1 MTGTVVGTVAVARTT
16 WGGSRG
22 RRARGPR
29 KLRRPVQLAL
39 KGIADAPL
47 KRKGR
52 GGTRPGAGRKLAP
65 GKRRSV
71 PHRKRPRHDGKH
83 PVLVTLRALRG
94 LPALR
99 TQVVSEMLQRVLR
112 EHRKRH
118 AASGFQVAEFSIQEN
133 HLHFVI
139 EATGLAVN
147 KGADAPDALRAGV
160 SGLVIAFAK
169 QLNKLLGRRKGK
181 VWGDRWH
188 GRELGSP
195 SELRSALVYVLRN
208 AARHGA
214 YFLGDGAVDPYSSA
228 PRFTGW
234 KRPVKTF
241 SIETEPWP
249 PPPRPLTWML
259 GTGWRLIGLLDPNE
273 ARRRGP

>member
-1 MTGTVVGTVAVARTT
+1 MTVVR
-16 WGGSRG
+16 RG
-22 RRARGPR
+22 R
-29 KLRRPVQLAL
+29 KLRRASYEMTQLEM

-47 KRKGR
+47 VKRSP
-52 GGTRPGAGRKLAP
+52 GGKRQGAGRKLAA

-71 PHRKRPRHDGKH
+71 PHRKRAAHDGRH
-83 PVLVTLRALRG
+83 PVLVTLRARRG
-94 LPALR
+94 LPSLR
-99 TQVVSEMLQRVLR
+99 TQLVSEMLQRVLR
-112 EHRKRH
+112 EQRRRYY
-118 AASGFQVAEFSIQEN
+118 AGSFQVAEFTIQDN
-133 HLHFVI
+133 HLHLIV

-147 KGADAPDALRAGV
+147 RGADAPDALRAGV

-169 QLNKLLGRRKGK
+169 QLNKLLRRKGK
-181 VWGDRWH
+181 VWADRWH

-195 SELRSALVYVLRN
+195 TELRGALVYVLRN

-214 YFLGDGAVDPYSSA
+214 YFLGDGCVDPFSSA

-234 KRPVKTF
+234 TRAIKSF

-249 PPPRPLTWML
+249 AALRPMTWML

-273 ARRRGP
+273 ARRRGE